1 VKFIVD
7 RSNWFRGQGNDKS
20 RLLRKDGG
28 RCCIGFVGQQCQVSD
43 GDMLDVAEALQID
56 SAASIRK
63 FPAWMQ
69 STTSGDLSKAYAIND
84 EVIEHDNEGEVL
96 GECEVQSE
104 SDREKQL
111 QSLFAENGDEI
122 EFIN

>member
-1 VKFIVD
+1 
-7 RSNWFRGQGNDKS
+7 
-20 RLLRKDGG
+20 
-28 RCCIGFVGQQCQVSD
+28 
-43 GDMLDVAEALQID
+43 MLDVAEVLQID

-63 FPAWMQ
+63 FPFWMQ

-84 EVIEHDNEGEVL
+84 EVIEHDNDGEVL